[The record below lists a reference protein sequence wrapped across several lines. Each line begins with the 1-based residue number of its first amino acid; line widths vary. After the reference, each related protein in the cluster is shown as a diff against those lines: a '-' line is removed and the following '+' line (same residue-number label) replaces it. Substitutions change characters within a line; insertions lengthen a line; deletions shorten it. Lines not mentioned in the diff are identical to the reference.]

1 MMPIYIIKYIKLLH
15 EVLNIVTNFT
25 FFYQKQNFWAFIIIL
40 GVTMKAVIF
49 ES

>member
-25 FFYQKQNFWAFIIIL
+25 FFSKN
-40 GVTMKAVIF
+40 KIF
-49 ES
+49 EHLLLY